1 MFGGGWTIRI
11 EPFSIRL
18 VGTTT
23 VSFITYYNLIMNR
36 IVEEMADRHGS
47 TCKATE
53 QEMVGIVTVI

>member
-47 TCKATE
+47 TCKSN
-53 QEMVGIVTVI
+53 